1 MIRALFLAGL
11 MAGSAMAQEGPRA
24 PDYFVDI
31 VVASGIA
38 QQLALSCPDL
48 SLNPQSVAKDSD
60 ALLDRLAE
68 DGITDPNDMPW
79 AEDANLRIDAQVQ
92 DFLTQYELDEPSQ
105 EKVCGAGKTEILN
118 ATAVGRYLLDVS
130 E

>member
-1 MIRALFLAGL
+1 MIRAALLLGLTAMPALA
-11 MAGSAMAQEGPRA
+11 QDGPRA
-24 PDYFVDI
+24 PDYFVDV

-48 SLNPQSVAKDSD
+48 SLNPQTVAKDSD
-60 ALLDRLAE
+60 DLLNRLAD
-68 DGITDPNDMPW
+68 DGITDPNSMPW
-79 AEDANLRIDAQVQ
+79 AEDANARIDTQVQ
-92 DFLTQYELDEPSQ
+92 DFLLQYRLDEPSE

-118 ATAVGRYLLDVS
+118 ETTVGRYLLDVT